1 MAEQFSNHNN
11 KAPHSSVKKY
21 RITARQKM
29 INLMYI
35 VLMAMLALNVSPDVL
50 NGFSLVERSLNRST
64 ANSTK
69 QNATLYSNFDEQMKS
84 NPAKVKEWYDKA
96 IAVKRMSDSLFN
108 YAQDLK
114 IAIVKEADGKDGD
127 INNIQNKDDLEAA
140 NQVML
145 APSRGQGQK
154 LFNNIVSFREKIL
167 KYVDDP
173 TERNIISSNFNTD
186 IPKEKKQLGK
196 NWIEYMFESTPVVA
210 ATVLLTK
217 LQNDVRYAEGQVL
230 HTLAKNIDLKDVRVN
245 ELNAYVVPNSRT
257 IVQGG
262 KFSAHIIMAAV
273 DTTQQ
278 PTIYIGNRQVSLKN
292 NLYEFICNSTG
303 DFSLDGHIEMTDA
316 TGNIVKRSFQQKY
329 SVVAPSATVSADL
342 MNVLYAGYNNPI
354 SVSVPGVPSNK
365 IIATMTGGS
374 LQGVGPG
381 KYIARPTTVGSTAE
395 ISISSQTDAGIQK
408 MGVYKFRVRKLPDP
422 TAFIAYKDEKG
433 NPTKYIGGR
442 GFSKS
447 DLLAT
452 DGIGAAIDDGLL
464 NIDFKVV
471 SFETVFFDNM
481 GNAIPEVSNN
491 DKFTDR
497 QKDIFRRLSRGRRF
511 YITRVNAIGPDGTT
525 RVLPQ
530 ALEVIVR

>member
-21 RITARQKM
+21 RITPRQKM

-50 NGFSLVERSLNRST
+50 NGFSLVEHSLNRST

-186 IPKEKKQLGK
+186 IPKE
-196 NWIEYMFESTPVVA
+196 V
-210 ATVLLTK
+210 
-217 LQNDVRYAEGQVL
+217 
-230 HTLAKNIDLKDVRVN
+230 
-245 ELNAYVVPNSRT
+245 
-257 IVQGG
+257 
-262 KFSAHIIMAAV
+262 
-273 DTTQQ
+273 
-278 PTIYIGNRQVSLKN
+278 
-292 NLYEFICNSTG
+292 
-303 DFSLDGHIEMTDA
+303 
-316 TGNIVKRSFQQKY
+316 Y
-329 SVVAPSATVSADL
+329 S
-342 MNVLYAGYNNPI
+342 
-354 SVSVPGVPSNK
+354 
-365 IIATMTGGS
+365 
-374 LQGVGPG
+374 
-381 KYIARPTTVGSTAE
+381 
-395 ISISSQTDAGIQK
+395 
-408 MGVYKFRVRKLPDP
+408 
-422 TAFIAYKDEKG
+422 
-433 NPTKYIGGR
+433 
-442 GFSKS
+442 
-447 DLLAT
+447 
-452 DGIGAAIDDGLL
+452 
-464 NIDFKVV
+464 
-471 SFETVFFDNM
+471 
-481 GNAIPEVSNN
+481 
-491 DKFTDR
+491 
-497 QKDIFRRLSRGRRF
+497 GRRRHC
-511 YITRVNAIGPDGTT
+511 ITY
-525 RVLPQ
+525 
-530 ALEVIVR
+530 